1 MDPTNLRI
9 CVILSRWGFQISL
22 VFDIIFCMELRYQP
36 PEDQGD
42 PLEKYTVNLTE
53 KARAGKLDPVIGR
66 DYEIRRLMQILS
78 RRTKNNP
85 VLLGDPG
92 VGKTAIVEGLAQRI
106 VAGDV
111 PQTLAH
117 KEILA
122 LDMAGLLAGTAFRG
136 EFEDRLKK
144 LITAIEK
151 AEGRY
156 ILFIDELHTIVGAGG
171 AEGAVDASNILKP
184 ALARGTLHAIGA
196 TTVREYRQ
204 YIEKDAALERRFQPV
219 YVDEPTPED
228 ALAILR
234 GIKEKYEVHHGVK
247 ITDDALIAAVNL
259 SVRYITD
266 RFLPDKAIDLVD
278 EAAAAARIEIDSM
291 PYALDEIKRKITQL
305 EIELAALKKEKGI
318 EGRKKTLE
326 EEIKQLKDKFAKL
339 QKSWESQKTII
350 SQLQS
355 KRVELDK
362 FKSELEKAEREVN
375 LEKAAELKYGKIP
388 HAQKEVEKLEK
399 EWLAIPPEEHLL
411 KEAVDEEDIA
421 KIVSRWTGIP
431 VARLL
436 SSEAERLLHLEDEL
450 KERVVGQDEA
460 LRQIARAVRR
470 ARSGLAEP
478 RRPIGSFLFLG
489 PTGVGKTETAK
500 ALAWALFNDERA
512 LIRIDL
518 SEYQEAHTV
527 ARLIGA
533 PPGYVGFEEGGQLTE
548 VVRRKPYSVILFDE
562 AEKAHPQVFNLF
574 LQILDDGRLTDGRG
588 RTVDFRN
595 TIIILTS
602 NLGGEVFQKKDLAE
616 PERERQVMEL
626 VHQFFRPEFVNRLDA
641 IVIYKPL
648 DKEMIRQILE
658 KELQKINA
666 RLSEQK
672 LSLEVSQK
680 AKDYLVSV
688 GFDPV
693 FGARPLRRVL
703 EELIVDE
710 IALRILEGKIKA
722 GEKIKVDFERG
733 KIKLEV

>member
-1 MDPTNLRI
+1 
-9 CVILSRWGFQISL
+9 
-22 VFDIIFCMELRYQP
+22 MELRYEP
-36 PEDQGD
+36 PEGQGD
-42 PLEKYTVNLTE
+42 PLEKYTVNLTQ
-53 KARAGKLDPVIGR
+53 KARDGKLDPVIGR
-66 DYEIRRLMQILS
+66 DYEIRRVMQILS

-111 PQTLAH
+111 PQTLSN

-122 LDMAGLLAGTAFRG
+122 LDMAALLAGTAFRG

-144 LITAIEK
+144 LVTSIEK
-151 AEGRY
+151 AEGRFV
-156 ILFIDELHTIVGAGG
+156 LFIDELHTIVGAGG

-266 RFLPDKAIDLVD
+266 RFLPDKAIDLID

-291 PYALDEIKRKITQL
+291 PYALDEVKRKITQL
-305 EIELAALKKEKGI
+305 EIELAALKKEKGL
-318 EGRKKTLE
+318 EGRKKSLE
-326 EEIKQLKDKFAKL
+326 EEIKQLKEEFAKL
-339 QKSWESQKTII
+339 QKNWEEQKEII
-350 SQLQS
+350 SKLQA

-362 FKSELEKAEREVN
+362 LKGELEKAEREVDLN
-375 LEKAAELKYGKIP
+375 KAAELKYGKIP
-388 HAQKEVEKLEK
+388 QIEKELAELEK
-399 EWLAIPPEEHLL
+399 KWAAIPENERLL

-436 SSEAERLLHLEDEL
+436 ASEAERLLKLEEEL
-450 KERVVGQDEA
+450 RQRVVGQDEA
-460 LRQIARAVRR
+460 LHQIARAIRR

-500 ALAWALFNDERA
+500 ALAWALFNDEKA

-527 ARLIGA
+527 SRLIGA
-533 PPGYVGFEEGGQLTE
+533 PPGYIGFEEGGQLTE
-548 VVRRKPYSVILFDE
+548 AVRRKPYSVILFDE

-602 NLGGEVFQKKDLAE
+602 NLGSEIFQKETKTGSKAEELLAKE
-616 PERERQVMEL
+616 SRERQVMEL
-626 VHQFFRPEFVNRLDA
+626 VHKFFRPEFLNRLDA
-641 IVIYKPL
+641 IVIYRPL
-648 DKEMIRQILE
+648 DQEMIRQILD
-658 KELQKINA
+658 KELEKIA
-666 RLSEQK
+666 HRLEEQK
-672 LSLEVSQK
+672 LTLEVSPK
-680 AKDYLVSV
+680 AKDYLVSI

-703 EELIVDE
+703 EEKIVDE
-710 IALRILEGKIKA
+710 IALRILEGKIKP
-722 GEKIKVDFERG
+722 GQKIKVELEKG
-733 KIKLEV
+733 EIKLINH

>member
-1 MDPTNLRI
+1 
-9 CVILSRWGFQISL
+9 
-22 VFDIIFCMELRYQP
+22 MELQYQP

-53 KARAGKLDPVIGR
+53 KARQGKLDPVIGR

-106 VAGDV
+106 VASDV
-111 PQTLAH
+111 PQTLAN

-136 EFEDRLKK
+136 EFEDRIKK
-144 LITAIEK
+144 LISAIEK
-151 AEGRY
+151 AEGRFL
-156 ILFIDELHTIVGAGG
+156 LFIDELHTIVGAGG

-219 YVDEPTPED
+219 YVDEPSPED

-266 RFLPDKAIDLVD
+266 RYLPDKAIDLVD

-291 PYALDEIKRKITQL
+291 PYVLDEIKRKITQL
-305 EIELAALKKEKGI
+305 EIELAALKKEKGV
-318 EGRKKTLE
+318 EGRKKALE

-362 FKSELEKAEREVN
+362 LKSELEKAEREVN

-388 HAQKEVEKLEK
+388 QIQKEVEKLEK
-399 EWLAIPPEEHLL
+399 EWLAIPAEERLL

-421 KIVSRWTGIP
+421 KIVSRWTSIP
-431 VARLL
+431 VSRLL

-548 VVRRKPYSVILFDE
+548 AVRRKPYSVILFDE

-602 NLGGEVFQKKDLAE
+602 NLGGEVFQKKGLAE
-616 PERERQVMEL
+616 GERERQVMEL
-626 VHQFFRPEFVNRLDA
+626 VHQFFRPEFINRLDA

-658 KELQKINA
+658 KELQKIGQ
-666 RLSEQK
+666 RLAEQK
-672 LSLEVSQK
+672 LTLEVSQK

-710 IALRILEGKIKA
+710 IALRILEGKVKA
-722 GEKIKVDFERG
+722 GEKIKVDFEKG
-733 KIKLEV
+733 KIRLEA

>member
-1 MDPTNLRI
+1 
-9 CVILSRWGFQISL
+9 
-22 VFDIIFCMELRYQP
+22 MELRYQP
-36 PEDQGD
+36 PEDQGN

-53 KARAGKLDPVIGR
+53 KARLGKLDPVIGR

-106 VAGDV
+106 VSGDV
-111 PQTLAH
+111 PQTLSN
-117 KEILA
+117 KEVLA
-122 LDMAGLLAGTAFRG
+122 LDLASLLAGTAFRG
-136 EFEDRLKK
+136 EFEERLKK
-144 LITAIEK
+144 LIKAIEE

-156 ILFIDELHTIVGAGG
+156 LLFIDELHTIVGAGG

-204 YIEKDAALERRFQPV
+204 YIEKDAALERRFQPI
-219 YVDEPTPED
+219 YVDEPNPED

-266 RFLPDKAIDLVD
+266 RFLPDKAIDLID
-278 EAAAAARIEIDSM
+278 EAAASARIEIDSM
-291 PYALDEIKRKITQL
+291 PYALDEVKRKITQL
-305 EIELAALKKEKGI
+305 EIELAALKKEKGL
-318 EGRKKTLE
+318 EGRKKALE
-326 EEIKQLKDKFAKL
+326 EEIKQLKGKFAKL
-339 QKSWESQKTII
+339 QKTWEEQKKII
-350 SQLQS
+350 SRLQE
-355 KRVELDK
+355 KRVELDRLK
-362 FKSELEKAEREVN
+362 GELEKAEREVN
-375 LEKAAELKYGKIP
+375 LDKAAELKYGKIP
-388 HAQKEVEKLEK
+388 QTEKEVEELEK
-399 EWLAIPPEEHLL
+399 KWLAIPQEERLL
-411 KEAVDEEDIA
+411 KEAVDSEDIA

-431 VARLL
+431 VSRLL
-436 SSEAERLLHLEDEL
+436 SSEAERLLKLEEEL
-450 KERVVGQDEA
+450 KERVVGQDQA
-460 LRQIARAVRR
+460 LQQIARAVRR
-470 ARSGLAEP
+470 ARSGLAEA

-527 ARLIGA
+527 SRLIGA

-548 VVRRKPYSVILFDE
+548 AVRRKPYSVILFDE
-562 AEKAHPQVFNLF
+562 AEKAHPQLFNLF

-602 NLGGEVFQKKDLAE
+602 NLGGEIFQKEIQASSKAE
-616 PERERQVMEL
+616 EIVQLEARERQVMEL
-626 VHQFFRPEFVNRLDA
+626 VHRFFRPEFLNRLDA
-641 IVIYKPL
+641 IVIYRPL
-648 DKEMIRQILE
+648 NQEMIKQILE
-658 KELQKINA
+658 KELEKINQ
-666 RLSEQK
+666 RLKDQK
-672 LSLEVSQK
+672 LTLEVSHE
-680 AKDYLVSV
+680 AKDYLVSI

-703 EELIVDE
+703 EEKIVDE
-710 IALRILEGKIKA
+710 VALRILEGKIKP
-722 GEKIKVDFERG
+722 GEKIKVEFEKG
-733 KIKLEV
+733 KLMIG